1 MTPIAKLPP
10 DAKSTSETSDFVTY
24 DAYSGQIRGL
34 IFFLVGE
41 NRNLLK
47 TNK

>member
-1 MTPIAKLPP
+1 MIPIAKLPP
-10 DAKSTSETSDFVTY
+10 DAKSTPEILDFVTY
-24 DAYSGQIRGL
+24 DAHLGQIRGFIFL
-34 IFFLVGE
+34 IGE